1 MIEMN
6 EEQFRL
12 AVADSRPILV
22 DFWAPWCVHCR
33 RLAPALESLDGL
45 TIPIAKINIDEE
57 PELAKKEKI
66 DVIPTLKIYR
76 EGKTLGSIVGP
87 DSKAKIEEFI
97 RSTLGE

>member
-76 EGKTLGSIVGP
+76 EGKTLGSIVGS